1 MTKRL
6 AVIIIV
12 GVILIAATYFLTKPP
27 EEVAFPEQLN
37 KEVVDTANGGIS
49 TPTPTRPANAQNST
63 TPPSEPLPSGTLS
76 PEQGSTSDASQG
88 KVPLQNQQKLNLA
101 DGIKNAIGQALSIP
115 GSPDSVPQLTLEN
128 LDESV
133 VPMPATIDATD
144 KAAALLQARALAGR
158 RDPFAPIGVRKPF
171 PRTRKPSVNDIAD
184 STKAPTKEPKSAKS
198 LLDENSDA
206 LPPPPDGDTEVA
218 HTPDT
223 VPVPPLA
230 GITSDELPPPP
241 DKPLLAQKLRL
252 NGIVGNRAILAFKDR
267 SFSRENGWRPYVTLG
282 PGERFDSVKLVA
294 IDAESVVLEEEGQQK
309 TLQLPPI
316 R

>member
-12 GVILIAATYFLTKPP
+12 GVILIAATYFLTKPS
-27 EEVAFPEQLN
+27 EEVAFPEQLS
-37 KEVVDTANGGIS
+37 KPVVDTANGGK
-49 TPTPTRPANAQNST
+49 PTPAPNGSADDQNST
-63 TPPSEPLPSGTLS
+63 APPGAPS

-88 KVPLQNQQKLNLA
+88 KVPLQNQQSLNLA
-101 DGIKNAIGQALSIP
+101 DGIKAIGQALSIP
-115 GSPDSVPQLTLEN
+115 GSPDSVPQSKPEN
-128 LDESV
+128 LDDLV

-158 RDPFAPIGVRKPF
+158 RDPFAPIGARKPF
-171 PRTRKPSVNDIAD
+171 PRTRKPSVNDIAG
-184 STKAPTKEPKSAKS
+184 STKAPAKEPKSARS

-206 LPPPPDGDTEVA
+206 LPPPPDGDTEIA

-223 VPVPPLA
+223 VPVPPPA

-267 SFSRENGWRPYVTLG
+267 SFSRENGWRRYVMLG

-294 IDAESVVLEEEGQQK
+294 IDDESVVLEEEGQQK